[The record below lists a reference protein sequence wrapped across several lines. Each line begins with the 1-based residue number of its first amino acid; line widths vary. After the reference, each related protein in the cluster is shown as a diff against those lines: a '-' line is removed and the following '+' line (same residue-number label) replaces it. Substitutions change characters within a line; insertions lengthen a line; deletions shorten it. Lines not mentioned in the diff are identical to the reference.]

1 MRVGHGESQKHTGS
15 LRRSRNLRQL
25 RALLAI
31 AAVTPLAVISGCA
44 GLVSAG
50 GSKALTGPAKAGP
63 QQIGVS
69 SASLNLG
76 IAMVGTTAKGT
87 LTITNAGGANLILSL
102 VSVSGGSFA
111 VSGMTTPSTIIPG
124 NSALLT
130 VSFSPTSAGTDSGS
144 ISITSNDP
152 KTPTTIIT
160 LAGTGTLTPVAP
172 TITTPPANQTVT
184 AGQTASFTVVAGGT
198 APLSFQWQKNGA
210 SIAGATSASYTTA
223 VTTTS
228 DSGSTFR
235 AVVSNTVGTVTSA
248 AANLTVNAVP
258 TPGKTYSISGAITPA
273 AGGSGATV
281 TLSGAATGTT
291 TANNTGNY
299 SFTGLANG
307 RYAITPDRTGYTF
320 SPSAEGV
327 TVSGAN
333 VTGINFT
340 ATAQV
345 SQTYSI
351 SGTITPVAG
360 GSGATVSLS
369 GTGSATT
376 TTNSAGNYI
385 FTGLSNGAYTIT
397 PSNIGYT
404 FSPANPSVTVNG
416 TNLANVNFTATTQ
429 QAHSVALSWD
439 ASTSTVSG
447 YNVYRSTL
455 SGTGYTKI
463 NSSVIP
469 ALAYSDSTVQNGIT
483 YYYVSTAVDS
493 SGNESVYS
501 NETQAIIP

>member
-1 MRVGHGESQKHTGS
+1 MRVGHGESQKHTQGS
-15 LRRSRNLRQL
+15 LRQSRNLRQL

-31 AAVTPLAVISGCA
+31 AAVMPLAVISGCA

-102 VSVSGGSFA
+102 ISVSGGSFG
-111 VSGMTTPSTIIPG
+111 VSGMTTPSTITPG
-124 NSALLT
+124 NNALLT

-144 ISITSNDP
+144 LSITSNDP
-152 KTPTTIIT
+152 QTPTTIIT
-160 LAGTGTLTPVAP
+160 LAGTGSLTPVAP

-223 VTTTS
+223 ATTTS

-248 AANLTVNAVP
+248 AATLTVNA
-258 TPGKTYSISGAITPA
+258 TSGKTYSISGAITPA
-273 AGGSGATV
+273 AGGSGATL

-345 SQTYSI
+345 GQTYSI

-397 PSNIGYT
+397 PSNIGYA

>member
-1 MRVGHGESQKHTGS
+1 
-15 LRRSRNLRQL
+15 
-25 RALLAI
+25 
-31 AAVTPLAVISGCA
+31 
-44 GLVSAG
+44 
-50 GSKALTGPAKAGP
+50 
-63 QQIGVS
+63 
-69 SASLNLG
+69 
-76 IAMVGTTAKGT
+76 
-87 LTITNAGGANLILSL
+87 
-102 VSVSGGSFA
+102 
-111 VSGMTTPSTIIPG
+111 
-124 NSALLT
+124 
-130 VSFSPTSAGTDSGS
+130 
-144 ISITSNDP
+144 
-152 KTPTTIIT
+152 
-160 LAGTGTLTPVAP
+160 
-172 TITTPPANQTVT
+172 
-184 AGQTASFTVVAGGT
+184 
-198 APLSFQWQKNGA
+198 
-210 SIAGATSASYTTA
+210 
-223 VTTTS
+223 
-228 DSGSTFR
+228 
-235 AVVSNTVGTVTSA
+235 
-248 AANLTVNAVP
+248 
-258 TPGKTYSISGAITPA
+258 
-273 AGGSGATV
+273 
-281 TLSGAATGTT
+281 
-291 TANNTGNY
+291 
-299 SFTGLANG
+299 
-307 RYAITPDRTGYTF
+307 
-320 SPSAEGV
+320 V

-345 SQTYSI
+345 GQTYSI

-455 SGTGYTKI
+455 SGTGYSKI

-469 ALAYSDSTVQNGIT
+469 ALAYTDSTVQNGIT